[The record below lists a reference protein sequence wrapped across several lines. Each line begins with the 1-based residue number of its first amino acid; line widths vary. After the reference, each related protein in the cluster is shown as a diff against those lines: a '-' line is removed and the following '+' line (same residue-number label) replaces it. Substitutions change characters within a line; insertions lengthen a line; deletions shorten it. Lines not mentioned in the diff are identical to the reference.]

1 MEKESS
7 DLQKYKLHL
16 KGHFPIFSMYHI
28 LTHNNICSIFLD
40 ILLLIAE
47 KTRYSHQPT
56 YVKIQE
62 GFLPLLLGEFH
73 MTYILVSKKKKKPHN
88 IFPQIFKIA
97 YLGNIHVLKVY
108 KNTLKVCM
116 KFFDYFKYST

>member
-40 ILLLIAE
+40 ILLLVAE

-73 MTYILVSKKKKKPHN
+73 MTYILVSKKKKNPT
-88 IFPQIFKIA
+88 IFSHKF
-97 YLGNIHVLKVY
+97 LK
-108 KNTLKVCM
+108 
-116 KFFDYFKYST
+116 